1 MRATSSMIAGEI
13 KNIAQDL
20 FLAAQRI
27 KESTGYSIIQVSAAK
42 NDIAEVR
49 RTLNELNRYVKA
61 YEKEISSK

>member
-1 MRATSSMIAGEI
+1 MRATSSMIASEI
-13 KNIAQDL
+13 RNIAQDL
-20 FLAAQRI
+20 FVAAQRI

>member
-20 FLAAQRI
+20 FVAAQRI
-27 KESTGYSIIQVSAAK
+27 KESTGYSIIQISAAK
-42 NDIAEVR
+42 NDIAEMR
-49 RTLNELNRYVKA
+49 KALNELNRYVKA

>member
-1 MRATSSMIAGEI
+1 MRATSSMIASEI
-13 KNIAQDL
+13 KNVAQDL
-20 FLAAQRI
+20 FVAAQRI

-49 RTLNELNRYVKA
+49 RTLNELNRYIKA

>member
-20 FLAAQRI
+20 FVAAQRI
-27 KESTGYSIIQVSAAK
+27 KESTGYSIIQISAAK
-42 NDIAEVR
+42 NDIAEMR
-49 RTLNELNRYVKA
+49 KAINEINRYIKA

>member
-42 NDIAEVR
+42 NDIAEMR
-49 RTLNELNRYVKA
+49 KTLNELNRFVKA
-61 YEKEISSK
+61 YEKEIFSK

>member
-1 MRATSSMIAGEI
+1 MRATPSMIAGEI

-20 FLAAQRI
+20 FVAAQRI

-42 NDIAEVR
+42 NDIAEMR
-49 RTLNELNRYVKA
+49 KALNEINRYIKA

>member
-13 KNIAQDL
+13 RNIAQDL
-20 FLAAQRI
+20 FVAAQRI

-42 NDIAEVR
+42 SDIAKMR
-49 RTLNELNRYVKA
+49 KTLNELNRFVKA

>member
-20 FLAAQRI
+20 FVAAERI
-27 KESTGYSIIQVSAAK
+27 KESTGYSIIQVSSAK
-42 NDIAEVR
+42 NDIAEMR
-49 RTLNELNRYVKA
+49 RILNELNRYVKA

>member
-42 NDIAEVR
+42 NDIAEMR

-61 YEKEISSK
+61 YEKETSSK

>member
-20 FLAAQRI
+20 FATAQCI
-27 KESTGYSIIQVSAAK
+27 KESTGYSIIQVSSAK
-42 NDIAEVR
+42 NDIAKMR
-49 RTLNELNRYVKA
+49 KTLNELSRYVKA

>member
-13 KNIAQDL
+13 RNIAQDL
-20 FLAAQRI
+20 FVAAQRI

-42 NDIAEVR
+42 NDIAEMR
-49 RTLNELNRYVKA
+49 KTLNELNRFVKA

>member
-42 NDIAEVR
+42 NDIAEMR
-49 RTLNELNRYVKA
+49 KTLNELNRYVKA

>member
-20 FLAAQRI
+20 FVAAGRI
-27 KESTGYSIIQVSAAK
+27 KEITGSSFIQVSSAK
-42 NDIAEVR
+42 NTVTEMR
-49 RTLNELNRYVKA
+49 KTLNELSRYVKA

>member
-20 FLAAQRI
+20 FVAAGRI
-27 KESTGYSIIQVSAAK
+27 KENTGYSIIQVSAAK
-42 NDIAEVR
+42 NDIAEMR
-49 RTLNELNRYVKA
+49 RTLNALNRYVKA